1 MSISSSDSQLSS
13 HTEPESEGESS
24 DYGEKTKLFHFEDGV
39 RYRKKERCYL

>member
-24 DYGEKTKLFHFEDGV
+24 DFCEETKLFNSEEGV
-39 RYRKKERCYL
+39 RYRKKERCYM